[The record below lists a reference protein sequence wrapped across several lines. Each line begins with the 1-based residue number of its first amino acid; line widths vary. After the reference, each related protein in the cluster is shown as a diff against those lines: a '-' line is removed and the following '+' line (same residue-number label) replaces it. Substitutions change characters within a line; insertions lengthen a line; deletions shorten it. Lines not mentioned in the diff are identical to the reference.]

1 MSDPAA
7 RILVIDDEAPIR
19 RFLAIALQAS
29 GYAVLEA
36 ADGRSG
42 LALAATERPQL
53 VILDLGLPDQD
64 GKALMRA
71 LREWSAVPVLVLSV
85 REAEAEKVA
94 ALDAG
99 ADDYVTKPFGVA
111 ELLARVRALLRAR
124 AAPDAPPVTIE
135 IGPLAIDQA
144 RHAVTL
150 AGQPVKLTRKE
161 YELLRHL
168 AQHAGRIVTHR
179 QLLRAVWGAA
189 HEGDTQY
196 LRVFIRQLRQKLGD
210 DPAAPRFILNEPG
223 VGYRLLTA

>member
-1 MSDPAA
+1 
-7 RILVIDDEAPIR
+7 
-19 RFLAIALQAS
+19 
-29 GYAVLEA
+29 
-36 ADGRSG
+36 
-42 LALAATERPQL
+42 
-53 VILDLGLPDQD
+53 
-64 GKALMRA
+64 
-71 LREWSAVPVLVLSV
+71 VPVLVLSV